1 MAAIQNPKPFLT
13 DMVGKEVIVKL
24 KWGHE
29 YKGHLVSFDSYFN
42 LQLSGTQEFLNGQ
55 FEGSIGEV
63 LIRTNN
69 VLYVRQVPETE
80 ANVTAA

>member
-1 MAAIQNPKPFLT
+1 
-13 DMVGKEVIVKL
+13 MVGKEVIVKL

-29 YKGHLVSFDSYFN
+29 YKGYLVSFDSYFN
-42 LQLSGTQEFLNGQ
+42 LQLSGTQEFLNGA

-69 VLYVRQVPETE
+69 VLYVRKVPEDDG
-80 ANVTAA
+80 AAAA